1 MGGND
6 DFELDAVDNFID
18 AISGGDYV
26 KKPELV
32 KERKE
37 LEEAEDKLRKMFSTT
52 TTTVEKTSSD
62 DAAVSTTSTTD
73 SAESKEFND
82 LLESAASQIESLRS
96 AQMKRLSR
104 PPPPHL
110 GLVAKPSKEEM
121 GFAEGVTSLLA
132 TMAKKVTPEY
142 LVSQR
147 AIMESLGV
155 DLDWEPPVGK
165 AASDCSQ
172 TEVSS
177 TSEEGGKM
185 RLSAPTTPVA
195 KADVPQNV
203 FARTFNSAISIVT
216 S

>member
-1 MGGND
+1 MDGND
-6 DFELDAVDNFID
+6 DFELDDVDNFID

-62 DAAVSTTSTTD
+62 DAAVLTTD

-147 AIMESLGV
+147 AIMEALGV

-203 FARTFNSAISIVT
+203 FARTFNSAISFVD